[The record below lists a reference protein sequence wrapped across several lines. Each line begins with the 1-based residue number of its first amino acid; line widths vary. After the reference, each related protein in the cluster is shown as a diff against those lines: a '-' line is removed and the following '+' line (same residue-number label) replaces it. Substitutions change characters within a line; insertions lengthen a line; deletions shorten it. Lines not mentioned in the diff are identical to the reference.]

1 MSTSKR
7 IQLPKDLERG
17 RSQFQAWRA
26 TRQSGSRIPQTLWA
40 LAVRLAKT
48 HGVSRT
54 ASALGLAYYTLKE
67 RAEQT
72 AEQLQSSGPAFVELP
87 SSLVVGK
94 QGSFEL
100 DNGAGARI
108 RVQLVGYDAADVV
121 ALVRNFWNAE

>member
-1 MSTSKR
+1 LVKS
-7 IQLPKDLERG
+7 
-17 RSQFQAWRA
+17 
-26 TRQSGSRIPQTLWA
+26 
-40 LAVRLAKT
+40 

-54 ASALGLAYYTLKE
+54 ASALGLDYYCLKK

-72 AEQLQSSGPAFVELP
+72 ADQPQSSDPAFVELP

-94 QGSFEL
+94 QGLFEL

-108 RVQLVGYDAADVV
+108 RVQLVGYDPADVV